1 MAEYV
6 GSFGITRISGR
17 DLGRDAKYDVAA
29 KPALG
34 LTKFL
39 EVTVD
44 ENGPVANVG
53 TGFGKDA
60 VALPAGAVVVDAYLL
75 TEVKGSAA
83 NVAINLVKK
92 DGSSA
97 IALLAATT
105 PAGDNSVDQAEGA
118 ALQTRLEEDR
128 YFTSTGTKTGL
139 KAKLVVEYI

>member
-6 GSFGITRISGR
+6 GTFGVTRISGR
-17 DLGRDAKYDVAA
+17 DLGRDSKYDVAA

-34 LTKFL
+34 MTKFL

-60 VALPAGAVVVDAYLL
+60 VAVPAGAVVTDAYLL
-75 TEVKGSAA
+75 TAVKGSAA
-83 NVAINLVKK
+83 GVTISLVKK
-92 DGSSA
+92 DGSDA
-97 IALLAATT
+97 QELLGAAT
-105 PAGDNSVDQAEGA
+105 PAGDNSVNQAEGA
-118 ALQTRLEEDR
+118 VLGTRLAEDR

>member
-6 GSFGITRISGR
+6 GTFGVTRISGR

-34 LTKFL
+34 MTKFL
-39 EVTVD
+39 EVTVN

-60 VALPAGAVVVDAYLL
+60 VAVPAGAIVTDAYLV
-75 TEVKGSAA
+75 TEVKGDAA
-83 NVAINLVKK
+83 GVSISLVDK
-92 DGSSA
+92 DGSNSVE
-97 IALLAATT
+97 LLAAVT
-105 PAGDNSVDQAEGA
+105 PADNGVNQADGA
-118 ALQTRLEEDR
+118 VIGTRLANDK
-128 YFTSTGTKTGL
+128 YFTSAGTKTGL

>member
-1 MAEYV
+1 MSEYV

-17 DLGRDAKYDVAA
+17 DLGRDVKYDVAA

-44 ENGPVANVG
+44 ENGPAANVG

-60 VALPAGAVVVDAYLL
+60 VALPAGAVVVDAYLM

-97 IALLAATT
+97 VALLAATT
-105 PAGDNSVDQAEGA
+105 PTGDNSVNKAAGA
-118 ALQTRLEEDR
+118 AIGTRLAEDR
-128 YFTSTGTKTGL
+128 YFTSAGTKTGL